1 MANLIELAAEYRVC
15 GLACK
20 DALKKLSVRLHSDD
34 LRAEEAIEIRRRITL
49 VTAMARECLATSNYL
64 KKYDERRRIVER
76 QRQEIGV

>member
-1 MANLIELAAEYRVC
+1 MADLIELAAEYRVC

-20 DALKKLSVRLHSDD
+20 EVLKKLSVRLCSEN
-34 LRAEEAIEIRRRITL
+34 LREEETIEIRRRITL

-64 KKYDERRRIVER
+64 KKYDERRRVLEQ